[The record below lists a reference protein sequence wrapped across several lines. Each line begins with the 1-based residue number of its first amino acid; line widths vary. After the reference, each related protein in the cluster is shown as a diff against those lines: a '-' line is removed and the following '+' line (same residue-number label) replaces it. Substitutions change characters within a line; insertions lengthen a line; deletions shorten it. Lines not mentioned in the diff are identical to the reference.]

1 MRVLYSN
8 GKWDGVWDNPKYEEI
23 RNKIKET
30 FSGLVFI
37 EEGHKY
43 FLNGK
48 QMTCVSDVTH
58 MFQEH
63 FDSESKAV
71 ETSQRNFD
79 NPKSK
84 YYRMTPEMILEKWK
98 NISTDACTTG
108 TFRHEFGES
117 AFYYMTGQYDKILP
131 DFQDRLTDDGGFVAY
146 DPKEEAVVKFYE
158 DVPRCIVPILA
169 ETKVYDEELGYSGT
183 FDILFYYDAELEDK
197 NPEKGGLV
205 IMDWKG
211 LDITTPIFTL
221 NKGWQTMGSVEVG
234 DIVYDKMGEPT
245 KILHTSNV
253 HNKKCYKVKFDNN
266 VEIIA
271 DYDHRWEITY
281 GGYNKNKID
290 VMTSEELFNYCNEI
304 KGNRIQGTIPRV
316 VINKPLSASNNDF
329 EIDPYV
335 FGVWLG
341 DGHSSCG
348 MVTNMY
354 DEIFDEIA
362 NRGFTVGE
370 DVSQGGA
377 GKAKSRTI
385 HGLRTLLNKHGLL
398 NNKHLPKEVIM
409 SSYEYRK
416 QVLGGLMDTDGY
428 YHPSRKRFV
437 LSTSRS
443 KQVDFCVHLL
453 SSMGI
458 KSTVIKNYKKL
469 NSNKIQCFDVTFTCG
484 FNPFFKRRVNVDFP
498 KQDNHSFS
506 NVKEVVECETVP
518 TRCIEVDSP
527 THTFLYGDNFMVT
540 HNTNKDLY
548 KNFMGKTLLYPF
560 NELLDMPLSTYKLQL
575 SLYQSCL
582 EKIGLK
588 VIARKLLWLKPDG
601 TYDKINLEEY
611 VGVLRDELKNK
622 ILIPKNHDS

>member
-8 GKWDGVWDNPKYEEI
+8 GKWDGIWDNPKYEEI
-23 RNKIKET
+23 RNKIKNT
-30 FSGLVFI
+30 FSELVFI

-43 FLNGK
+43 FLHGK

-63 FDSESKAV
+63 FDSTTKAV
-71 ETSQRNFD
+71 ETSERNFN
-79 NPKSK
+79 NPDSK
-84 YYRMTPEMILEKWK
+84 YYQMTPEQILAEWK
-98 NISTDACTTG
+98 KISNEACTTG

-117 AFYYMTGQYDKILP
+117 AFYYMTGQYDKILE
-131 DFQDRLTDDGGFVAY
+131 DYKDRLTDDGGFVAY
-146 DPKEEAVVKFYE
+146 DPKEEAVVRFYE
-158 DVPRCIVPILA
+158 DIPRSIVPILA

-183 FDILFYYDAELEDK
+183 FDILFYYDAELDGKTGDK
-197 NPEKGGLV
+197 SGLV
-205 IMDWKG
+205 VMDWKG

-234 DIVYDKMGEPT
+234 DVVYDKMGMPT
-245 KILHTSNV
+245 KILHTSTV

-281 GGYNKNKID
+281 GGYNKNKVDI
-290 VMTSEELFNYCNEI
+290 MTTEELFNYCNKI
-304 KGNRIQGTIPRV
+304 KGHRIQGTIPRV
-316 VINKPLSASNNDF
+316 VINKPLISSNNDF

-354 DEIFDEIA
+354 DEIFDEITK
-362 NRGFTVGE
+362 RGFTVGN

-377 GKAKSRTI
+377 GKAKTKTI
-385 HGLRTLLNKHGLL
+385 HGLRTLLNKYNLL
-398 NNKHLPKEVIM
+398 NNKHLPKEVIV
-409 SSYEYRK
+409 SSFEYK
-416 QVLGGLMDTDGY
+416 KNVLGGLMDTDGY

-437 LSTSRS
+437 ISTSRP
-443 KQVDFCVHLL
+443 KQVEFCVHLL

-458 KSTVIKNYKKL
+458 KSTVIKNHKKI
-469 NSNKIQCFDVTFTCG
+469 NDKKIQCYDVTFTCD
-484 FNPFFKRRVNVDFP
+484 FNPFFRRKINVDFP
-498 KQDNHSFS
+498 KQNNHSFS
-506 NVKEVVECETVP
+506 NVKEVTECDTVP

-527 THTFLYGDNFMVT
+527 THTFLYGNHFMVT

-548 KNFMGKTLLYPF
+548 KNFRGKTLLTPF
-560 NELLDMPLSTYKLQL
+560 NELLDMPLSIYKLQL

-582 EKIGLK
+582 EKIGMK
-588 VIARKLLWLKPDG
+588 VIARRILWLKPEG
-601 TYDKINLEEY
+601 IYDKINLEEY
-611 VGVLRDELKNK
+611 VYVLREELKNK
-622 ILIPKNHDS
+622 NLTPRNHE

>member
-23 RNKIKET
+23 RNNIKET

-98 NISTDACTTG
+98 SISTDACTIG
-108 TFRHEFGES
+108 TFKHEFGES

-131 DFQDRLTDDGGFVAY
+131 DYKDRLTDDGGFVAY

-197 NPEKGGLV
+197 SNDKSGLIV
-205 IMDWKG
+205 MDWKG

-398 NNKHLPKEVIM
+398 NNKHLPKELIM

-437 LSTSRS
+437 LSTSRP

-527 THTFLYGDNFMVT
+527 THTFLYGDHFMVT

-588 VIARKLLWLKPDG
+588 VIARRILWLKPDG

-611 VGVLRDELKNK
+611 VNTLREELKNK
-622 ILIPKNHDS
+622 NLIPRNHDS